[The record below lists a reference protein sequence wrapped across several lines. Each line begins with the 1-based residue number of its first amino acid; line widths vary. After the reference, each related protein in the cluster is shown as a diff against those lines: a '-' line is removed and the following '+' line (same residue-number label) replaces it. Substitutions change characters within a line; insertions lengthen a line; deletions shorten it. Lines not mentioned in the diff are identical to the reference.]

1 MKRRLSKEERGE
13 EEVEQRGEWVK
24 KRLSK
29 EDRGEEEVEQRGE
42 G

>member
-1 MKRRLSKEERGE
+1 MGE

-29 EDRGEEEVEQRGE
+29 EERGEEEVEQRGE

>member
-13 EEVEQRGEWVK
+13 EEVKQRGEWVK

-29 EDRGEEEVEQRGE
+29 EESG
-42 G
+42 